1 MENASTMR
9 DLAGKT
15 HREDHPVKRAYT
27 SYPRRYQLQMED
39 EDGQKVTV
47 QSSYLVKCSAIGEHL
62 YRQWFWGKILDLE
75 DHGRVVKIWPKGWAS
90 AGGE

>member
-1 MENASTMR
+1 MENILAKM

-15 HREDHPVKRAYT
+15 HREVHSVKRAYT
-27 SYPRRYQLQMED
+27 NYPRRYQLQMED
-39 EDGQKVTV
+39 EDGQKVTI

-62 YRQWFWGKILDLE
+62 YRQWFWGKILDLD
-75 DHGRVVKIWPKGWAS
+75 DHGKVVKMWTAGWQS